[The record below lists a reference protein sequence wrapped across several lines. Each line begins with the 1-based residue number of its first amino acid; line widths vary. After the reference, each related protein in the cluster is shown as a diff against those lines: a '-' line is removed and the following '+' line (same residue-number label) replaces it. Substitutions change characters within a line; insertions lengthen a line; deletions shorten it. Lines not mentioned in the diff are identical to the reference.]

1 MSLSGCPDSG
11 CEEDYH
17 SVWYLSS
24 NSERQSCS
32 SQKFFFSLSLSY
44 HINVPRR
51 WTVRPH
57 EQMVRIETPPWVKS
71 QQLGPIFPL
80 LPSLPTAKLQPTKMP
95 NSWSKPPRAEQAWC
109 FIFSYTMRIPSC
121 PTSTQGPNVA
131 SYPEAS
137 SLIFTN
143 TPVCLLCSSSCL
155 FFPWLISRWGGLKTR
170 TSFVNLLL
178 SPLFFGSSLNNLG

>member
-1 MSLSGCPDSG
+1 MSRLW
-11 CEEDYH
+11 
-17 SVWYLSS
+17 VWGGLWQRMISQQQLRKTKSFFFLLRSS
-24 NSERQSCS
+24 F
-32 SQKFFFSLSLSY
+32 FFFSLSH
-44 HINVPRR
+44 HIKVPRR

-80 LPSLPTAKLQPTKMP
+80 LPSLPTARLQPTKMP

-121 PTSTQGPNVA
+121 PTSTQGPNMA

-143 TPVCLLCSSSCL
+143 TPVRLLC
-155 FFPWLISRWGGLKTR
+155 LILS
-170 TSFVNLLL
+170 LL
-178 SPLFFGSSLNNLG
+178 PLAHLLVRRLEDEGQLREPPAVSIVFWFIPE